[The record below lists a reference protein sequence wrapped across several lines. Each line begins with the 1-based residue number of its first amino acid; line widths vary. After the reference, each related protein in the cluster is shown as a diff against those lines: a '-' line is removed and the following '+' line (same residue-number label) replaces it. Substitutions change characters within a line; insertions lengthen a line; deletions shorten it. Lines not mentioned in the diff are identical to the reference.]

1 MFKIILVLLSL
12 ISSTYSI
19 TCPTGSQ
26 ESFADWGNDLRFYY
40 MMRDPHCVV
49 APRSVTTFYPVSY
62 HANRAV
68 LAYWYSGKCCY
79 RDKLEAGHVCT
90 STDILDNYY
99 QTSKTMINTQTVFV
113 EDTNSIRS
121 SLQNDAYKEN
131 SARSSGWGETYQGS
145 LLVTPPISM
154 TVPAN
159 GHCLSD
165 KCLGA
170 RCCQAS
176 VHPTK
181 CSACSE
187 SGACEVCVSAGLD
200 ATSGCNDQ
208 CPVGHYCIGVSDCKT
223 TSCRDD
229 KGVLETVKS
238 PCPAGKFNNDQGGQ
252 SSAACKRCEKGFYAY
267 EASPTCTSC
276 PAGKKNNAKGG
287 VSHTKP
293 SCHCTSSV
301 KSICTAYCLST
312 CPLDKDCGEPYCSEC
327 NKGKYSEAGA
337 RDCKVCGKGRFSV
350 SKGTAACTVCAAGFY
365 STIDMLTEPCT
376 EECAAGTFGAVWDGN
391 ESNLPVSSAASCK
404 DCPRYRLEKNVF
416 SFLIKIVFSNF
427 FFFVLPFFLSSSS
440 SSLNLIVD
448 FVKSI
453 KANQCVMKMKEM

>member
-1 MFKIILVLLSL
+1 MFKIIFVLSL

-26 ESFADWGNDLRFYY
+26 ESFADWENDLRLYY

-49 APRSVTTFYPVSY
+49 APPSVTTYYPVAY
-62 HANRAV
+62 NAKAYTG
-68 LAYWYSGKCCY
+68 YWYSGKCCY
-79 RDKLEAGHVCT
+79 RDKHKAGQVCT

-99 QTSKTMINTQTVFV
+99 ETTVSV
-113 EDTNSIRS
+113 QDTNKIKSR
-121 SLQNDAYKEN
+121 LQDDYYKIN
-131 SARSSGWGETYQGS
+131 GYLPGSTGWGAYQGS

-170 RCCQAS
+170 RCCQAT

-208 CPVGHYCIGVSDCKT
+208 CPAGHYCIGVSDCKF

-252 SSAACKRCEKGFYAY
+252 SKAACKQCEKGFYSY
-267 EASPTCTSC
+267 GGGPTCTSC
-276 PAGKKNNAKGG
+276 PAGKKNNDKGG
-287 VSHTKP
+287 VSHTSITGKP
-293 SCHCTSSV
+293 SCR
-301 KSICTAYCLST
+301 
-312 CPLDKDCGEPYCSEC
+312 EC
-327 NKGKYSEAGA
+327 MKGKYSEAGA
-337 RDCKVCGKGRFSV
+337 KDCKDCGKGRFSDTR
-350 SKGTAACTVCAAGFY
+350 GTDRCTVCAAGLY
-365 STIDMLTEPCT
+365 STIDRLIEPCT
-376 EECAAGTFGAVWDGN
+376 TECDKGTFGAVWDGN

-404 DCPRYRLEKNVF
+404 DCPR
-416 SFLIKIVFSNF
+416 
-427 FFFVLPFFLSSSS
+427 
-440 SSLNLIVD
+440 
-448 FVKSI
+448 
-453 KANQCVMKMKEM
+453 

>member
-1 MFKIILVLLSL
+1 MFKIILVLSL

-26 ESFADWGNDLRFYY
+26 ESFADWENDLRKYY

-49 APRSVTTFYPVSY
+49 APSSVTSYYPVSY
-62 HANRAV
+62 RTIYYSEGGV
-68 LAYWYSGKCCY
+68 FWYSGKCCY

-99 QTSKTMINTQTVFV
+99 ETTVFV
-113 EDTNSIRS
+113 QDTNKIKSR
-121 SLQNDAYKEN
+121 LQDDDYKT
-131 SARSSGWGETYQGS
+131 SGGYLVGSTGWGTYEGS

-176 VHPTK
+176 VHSTR

-208 CPVGHYCIGVSDCKT
+208 CPVGHYCIGVSDCAF

-252 SSAACKRCEKGFYAY
+252 SRAACKQCEKGFYAY
-267 EASPTCTSC
+267 EGSPTCTSC
-276 PAGKKNNAKGG
+276 PAGKKNNDKGG
-287 VSHTKP
+287 VSATSVTGSP
-293 SCHCTSSV
+293 S
-301 KSICTAYCLST
+301 
-312 CPLDKDCGEPYCSEC
+312 CSEC
-327 NKGKYSEAGA
+327 NKGQYSKAGA
-337 RDCKVCGKGRFSV
+337 KLCQDCGKGKFSV
-350 SKGTAACTVCAAGFY
+350 SKGADRCTVCAAGLY
-365 STIDMLTEPCT
+365 STVDRLKVPCT
-376 EECAAGTFGAVWDGN
+376 TECDAGTFGAVWDGN
-391 ESNLPVSSAASCK
+391 ESNLPTSSASCK
-404 DCPRYRLEKNVF
+404 DCPR
-416 SFLIKIVFSNF
+416 
-427 FFFVLPFFLSSSS
+427 
-440 SSLNLIVD
+440 
-448 FVKSI
+448 
-453 KANQCVMKMKEM
+453 

>member
-1 MFKIILVLLSL
+1 MFKIIFVLSL

-26 ESFADWGNDLRFYY
+26 ESFADWENDLRLYY

-49 APRSVTTFYPVSY
+49 APPSVTTYYPVAY
-62 HANRAV
+62 NAKAYTG
-68 LAYWYSGKCCY
+68 YWYSGKCCY
-79 RDKLEAGHVCT
+79 RDKHKAGQVCT

-99 QTSKTMINTQTVFV
+99 ETTVSV
-113 EDTNSIRS
+113 QDTNKIKSR
-121 SLQNDAYKEN
+121 LQDDYYKIN
-131 SARSSGWGETYQGS
+131 GYLPGSTGWGAYQGS

-170 RCCQAS
+170 RCCQAT

-208 CPVGHYCIGVSDCKT
+208 CPAGHYCIGVSDCKF

-252 SSAACKRCEKGFYAY
+252 SKAACKQCEKGFYAY

-276 PAGKKNNAKGG
+276 PAGKKNNDKGG

-301 KSICTAYCLST
+301 KSVCTAYCLST
-312 CPLDKDCGEPYCSEC
+312 CPLDKDCGKPYCSEC

-337 RDCKVCGKGRFSV
+337 RDCKDCGKGRFSV
-350 SKGTAACTVCAAGFY
+350 SKGTADCTVCAAGFY

-391 ESNLPVSSAASCK
+391 ELNLPVSSDASCK
-404 DCPRYRLEKNVF
+404 DCPR
-416 SFLIKIVFSNF
+416 
-427 FFFVLPFFLSSSS
+427 
-440 SSLNLIVD
+440 
-448 FVKSI
+448 
-453 KANQCVMKMKEM
+453 

>member
-1 MFKIILVLLSL
+1 MFKMFKIILVLLSL

-19 TCPTGSQ
+19 TCPDGSQ

-49 APRSVTTFYPVSY
+49 APRSVTSYYPVSY

-99 QTSKTMINTQTVFV
+99 QTSKTMINTQTVEM
-113 EDTNSIRS
+113 EDTNSIKS
-121 SLQNDAYKEN
+121 SLQNDAYKEDG
-131 SARSSGWGETYQGS
+131 ATYSGWGETYQGS

-170 RCCQAS
+170 RCCQAT

-208 CPVGHYCIGVSDCKT
+208 CPAGHYCIGVSDCKF

-238 PCPAGKFNNDQGGQ
+238 PCPAGKFNSDQGGQ

-276 PAGKKNNAKGG
+276 PAGKKNNDKGG
-287 VSHTKP
+287 VSHTSITGKP
-293 SCHCTSSV
+293 SCR
-301 KSICTAYCLST
+301 
-312 CPLDKDCGEPYCSEC
+312 EC
-327 NKGKYSEAGA
+327 MKGKYSEAGA
-337 RDCKVCGKGRFSV
+337 KDCKDCGKGRFSDTR
-350 SKGTAACTVCAAGFY
+350 GTDRCTVCAAGLY
-365 STIDMLTEPCT
+365 STIDRLIEPCT
-376 EECAAGTFGAVWDGN
+376 TECDKGTFGAVWDGN
-391 ESNLPVSSAASCK
+391 ESNLPVSSASCK
-404 DCPRYRLEKNVF
+404 DCPR
-416 SFLIKIVFSNF
+416 
-427 FFFVLPFFLSSSS
+427 
-440 SSLNLIVD
+440 
-448 FVKSI
+448 
-453 KANQCVMKMKEM
+453 